1 MYDLAPYKPPPRN
14 PTKEAMSQYYSFW
27 QTLNHTDE
35 GSDEY
40 DAAWSALLDLEKN
53 YNFSGKTHLRMLR
66 H

>member
-14 PTKEAMSQYYSFW
+14 PTKEAMSQYCSLW
-27 QTLNHTDE
+27 QTLNRTEE

-40 DAAWSALLDLEKN
+40 DAAWNKLLLLEAT
-53 YNFSGKTHLRMLR
+53 YNFSDRTLLSKLR